1 MINENPM
8 LMAET
13 LEGEMQDDEVMS
25 EDDLQGVISSEIND
39 AISFIDIDIGGNR
52 ALATEYYY
60 GQPFGDEEEG
70 RSQVVSMDVRDTV
83 QGILPSLM
91 RIFFGPERVVE
102 FTPQGPE
109 DVQNAEQATDYVDF
123 IFKRDNPGF
132 KILHSA
138 FKDALV
144 RKCGIIKYWWDES
157 VEVKAESFSMLDEQS
172 MMMITSDPD
181 VEISA
186 VREYPVPG
194 MMDQNLAQ
202 GIPPPMMYDVEIK
215 RRIKS
220 GKIKIE
226 ALPPEEFLIDR
237 RAKSIEDATFVGHRT
252 MKTVSDLVAMG
263 YDYDEMVEVAGNG
276 NDFDN
281 NQEYIARNPFAVIST
296 ANNGD
301 PSSKSVLY
309 IEGYLKVD
317 FDGDGIAEMRRVC
330 TVGSGNKVIRNEI
343 VDDRQFAGF
352 CPDPEPHTFFGMCPA
367 DVVMDIQRIKS
378 NVQRGIL
385 DSLAQSI
392 HPRTAIVEGQAN
404 MEDVLNNEVGAVI
417 RMRAPGMVQPF
428 TTPFVGQAAF
438 PMLDY
443 LDDIKQT
450 RTGISKAASGLDADA
465 LQSTTKAAVSATVN
479 AAHQHIEM
487 IARIFAETGLRKLF
501 TGILKL
507 VAENQDQARM
517 VRLRNT
523 FVPIDPRSWDSNM
536 DVIVNVGVGDGTM
549 EERVALLTQVAARQE
564 QIIAQQGP
572 SNPVV
577 TIPQYTN
584 TLAKMLQLAGIKD
597 SQNYFAQLPVD
608 WQPPESPPPKPT
620 PEETLAKVQAE
631 SIQADIQK
639 KAAEL
644 QLDRE
649 KAIMSD
655 DRERDRIEQDGILR
669 RYELELKY
677 GVQIQSAEI
686 DYAMNR
692 EREMINQQAAMSQ
705 QVPMDQQMGQP
716 MEQEMAPPMDQ
727 SMDYGMGQQPQQPQ
741 PMM

>member
-1 MINENPM
+1 MQQDNPM

-13 LEGEMQDDEVMS
+13 MQGEMQDNEVMS
-25 EDDLQGVISSEIND
+25 EEQLQGVISAEIYD
-39 AISFIDIDIGGNR
+39 AISFIDDDIGGNR

-60 GQPFGDEEEG
+60 GAPFGDEEEG

-102 FTPQGPE
+102 FAPQGPE
-109 DVQNAEQATDYVDF
+109 DVQSAEQATDYVDF

-144 RKCGIIKYWWDES
+144 RKCGIVKYWWDES
-157 VEVKAESFSMLDEQS
+157 VEVKAESFSMLDEQT
-172 MMMITSDPD
+172 MMFLTQDPD
-181 VEISA
+181 IEISA
-186 VREYPVPG
+186 VREYPIAG
-194 MMDQNLAQ
+194 MAEQNLAQ
-202 GIPPPMMYDVEIK
+202 GIMTPPPMMYDVEIK
-215 RRIKS
+215 RRIKT
-220 GKIKIE
+220 GKVKIE

-237 RAKSIEDATFVGHRT
+237 RAKSIDEATFVGHRA

-281 NQEYIARNPFAVIST
+281 NEEYQARNPFAVIST

-317 FDGDGIAEMRRVC
+317 FDGDGIAEMRRIC
-330 TVGSGNKVIRNEI
+330 TVGTGNKVIRNEI
-343 VDDRQFAGF
+343 VDDRQFADF

-404 MEDVLNNEVGAVI
+404 MEDVLNTEVGAVI

-507 VAENQDQARM
+507 VIENQDKERM
-517 VRLRNT
+517 IRLRNT
-523 FVPIDPRSWDSNM
+523 FVPIDPRSWDANM
-536 DVIVNVGVGDGTM
+536 DVIVNVGVGDGTI
-549 EERVALLTQVAARQE
+549 EDRINILNQVAMRQE
-564 QIIAQQGP
+564 MLIKETGVN
-572 SNPVV
+572 NPVV
-577 TIPQYTN
+577 SLPQYTN
-584 TLAKMLQLAGIKD
+584 TLTKMLQLAGIKD
-597 SQNYFAQLPVD
+597 SQNYFNQLPVD
-608 WQPPESPPPKPT
+608 FQLPEPPPPKPT
-620 PEETLAKVQAE
+620 PEEVLAQVQAQ
-631 SIQADIQK
+631 SIQADIEK

-644 QLDRE
+644 DLERQ
-649 KAIMSD
+649 KMIMSD

-686 DYAMNR
+686 DAAMNR
-692 EREMINQQAAMSQ
+692 DRELIRQQAAMSQ
-705 QVPMDQQMGQP
+705 V
-716 MEQEMAPPMDQ
+716 
-727 SMDYGMGQQPQQPQ
+727 PQQPQ

>member
-1 MINENPM
+1 MKQENPM

-13 LEGEMQDDEVMS
+13 LQGEMQEDEVMS
-25 EDDLQGVISSEIND
+25 EEDLQGVISAEIYD
-39 AISFIDIDIGGNR
+39 AISFIDDDIGGNR

-60 GQPFGDEEEG
+60 GQAFGDEEEG

-102 FTPQGPE
+102 FAPQGPE
-109 DVQNAEQATDYVDF
+109 DVQSAEQATDYVDF

-144 RKCGIIKYWWDES
+144 RKCGIVKYWWDES
-157 VEVKAESFSMLDEQS
+157 VEVKAESFSMLDEQT
-172 MMMITSDPD
+172 MMFLTQDPD
-181 VEISA
+181 IEISA
-186 VREYPVPG
+186 VREYPIPG
-194 MMDQNLAQ
+194 MAEQNAAQ
-202 GIPPPMMYDVEIK
+202 GIMTPPPMMYDVEIK

-220 GKIKIE
+220 GKVKIE

-237 RAKSIEDATFVGHRT
+237 RAKSIDEATFVGHRT

-281 NQEYIARNPFAVIST
+281 NQEYQARNPFAVIST

-317 FDGDGIAEMRRVC
+317 FDGDGIAEMRRIC
-330 TVGSGNKVIRNEI
+330 TVGTGNKVIRNEI
-343 VDDRQFAGF
+343 VDDRQFADF

-404 MEDVLNNEVGAVI
+404 MEDVLNTEVGAVI

-507 VAENQDQARM
+507 VIENQDKERM
-517 VRLRNT
+517 IRLRNT
-523 FVPIDPRSWDSNM
+523 FVPIDPRSWDANM
-536 DVIVNVGVGDGTM
+536 DVIVNVGVGDGTI
-549 EERVALLTQVAARQE
+549 EDRINILNQVALRQE
-564 QIIAQQGP
+564 MLIKETGVN
-572 SNPVV
+572 NPVV
-577 TIPQYTN
+577 SLPQYTN
-584 TLAKMLQLAGIKD
+584 TLTKMLQLAGIKD
-597 SQNYFAQLPVD
+597 SQNYFNQLPVD
-608 WQPPESPPPKPT
+608 FQLPEPPPPKPT
-620 PEETLAKVQAE
+620 PEEVLAQVQAQ
-631 SIQADIQK
+631 SIQADIEK

-644 QLDRE
+644 DLERQ
-649 KAIMSD
+649 KMIMSD

-686 DYAMNR
+686 DAAMNR
-692 EREMINQQAAMSQ
+692 DRELIRQQAAMNQ
-705 QVPMDQQMGQP
+705 TQV
-716 MEQEMAPPMDQ
+716 
-727 SMDYGMGQQPQQPQ
+727 PQQPQ